1 MTLGKHDKHDN
12 FIVLMYCLYDFYLL
26 KILMQY
32 IFNEYIKQKL
42 CIIKIYWEFQWIYNK
57 DSCY

>member
-42 CIIKIYWEFQWIYNK
+42 CIIKIY
-57 DSCY
+57 